1 MNSISIEN
9 IKDPN
14 PKKVKDVWNAF
25 MAEGAVFGNYDIPY
39 CPTTAITIPR
49 RIITWDEA
57 KAIFKKQIKID
68 NHFKDDTFVCFYMDD
83 YKFDGA
89 RGIWYDPYK
98 VLTILCHFGGVIT
111 PDFSTYQ
118 DFPVALK
125 ICATFRM
132 RLWGYWL
139 GRMGISVINNVR
151 WGTPESYDYSFEGI
165 PENSIVAIGTVG
177 GSPRQLVNRERFIE
191 GLYEMVKRLKP
202 HTILIFGSDKY
213 ECFDVLR
220 QQGINVIQYPSN
232 TASYYER
239 RGPHE

>member
-1 MNSISIEN
+1 MNSISGKN
-9 IKDPN
+9 DGYPDS
-14 PKKVKDVWNAF
+14 KKVKDVWNAF
-25 MAEGAVFGNYDIPY
+25 MADGAVFGKYDIPY
-39 CPTTAITIPR
+39 CPTTSKTIPR
-49 RIITWDEA
+49 KIITWDEA
-57 KAIFKKQIKID
+57 KAIYKKKIKVNSNFK
-68 NHFKDDTFVCFYMDD
+68 NEAYVCFYLDD

-98 VLTILCHFGGVIT
+98 VLTILHHFGGVIT

-139 GRMGISVINNVR
+139 GTNGISVTNNVR

-177 GSPRQLVNRERFIE
+177 GSPRQLVDRKRFIE

-202 HTILIFGSDKY
+202 HTVLIYGSDKY

-239 RGPHE
+239 RRYHE